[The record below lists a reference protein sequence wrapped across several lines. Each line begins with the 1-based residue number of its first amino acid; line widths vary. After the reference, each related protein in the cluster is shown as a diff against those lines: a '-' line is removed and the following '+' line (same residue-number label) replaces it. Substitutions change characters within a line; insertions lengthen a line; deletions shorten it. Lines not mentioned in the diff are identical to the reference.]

1 MSTTVVKAPG
11 TTSQKVKSK
20 FKFRLLRSRHSEKV
34 PDPNN
39 PGKKIHISYQVERD
53 PVTKIPIQ
61 PIFESEHELDKMFN
75 VPGFTPKYERIGDA
89 TQTILNP
96 MERVP
101 GETISD
107 YMRRLTDLQE
117 SIKATISEKLKE
129 VDSLEDDDLTA
140 YAEAE
145 EFDITGAT
153 TPAQQRTAIK
163 RAIRG
168 A

>member
-1 MSTTVVKAPG
+1 MSTAVAEVPESL
-11 TTSQKVKSK
+11 SQKAKPK

-75 VPGFTPKYERIGDA
+75 MPGFTPKYERIGDA

-96 MERVP
+96 MDRVP

-117 SIKATISEKLKE
+117 SIKATISEKIKE
-129 VDSLEDDDLTA
+129 VDALEDADLIA

-145 EFDITGAT
+145 EFDISGAT

-163 RAIRG
+163 KAIRG